1 MFIMENVCSW
11 KPVIASGE
19 PVQTRLNNRG
29 FSYRRCVLLLAGSLY
44 RFNTFLVG
52 FSPGPGWTYFPA
64 LPEILITVGI
74 VALELMGYLY
84 FVKRYPVLPKVEHA

>member
-1 MFIMENVCSW
+1 MC
-11 KPVIASGE
+11 
-19 PVQTRLNNRG
+19 
-29 FSYRRCVLLLAGSLY
+29 LLLAGSLY

-64 LPEILITVGI
+64 LPEIMITVGI

-84 FVKRYPVLPKVEHA
+84 FVKRYPVLPKVELEHA

>member
-1 MFIMENVCSW
+1 MFIIENLLFLES
-11 KPVIASGE
+11 VIILAS
-19 PVQTRLNNRG
+19 TARRKNNQWL
-29 FSYRRCVLLLAGSLY
+29 FISAICLLLGGALY
-44 RFNTFLVG
+44 RFNTFLIG

-64 LPEILITVGI
+64 MPEIMITVGI